1 MLLSWILLRMII
13 RWEYVKWI
21 QGLLDSTS
29 PTYTDGYDSSK
40 EVAGIDMF
48 VYTNLSC
55 FYLTMR
61 AAV

>member
-29 PTYTDGYDSSK
+29 PTYTDGYDSS

-48 VYTNLSC
+48 VYTNLPY